1 MKRLYN
7 ILILCVLMT
16 VFASCGRKG
25 ESSLKNIAN
34 KLGCSVSYLSHRIPE
49 EFGMPLKKYIRQ
61 QRIEKAKK
69 LLLDNLSVA
78 ECAYLLGYKDQF
90 YFSKDF
96 KKSCGISP
104 MYWKKNKNEV

>member
-1 MKRLYN
+1 MEN
-7 ILILCVLMT
+7 I
-16 VFASCGRKG
+16 
-25 ESSLKNIAN
+25 SLKDIAN

-96 KKSCGISP
+96 KKICGISP
-104 MYWKKNKNEV
+104 LYWKKNKNEV